1 MKLKKSMKK
10 KIAKKWALGNIR
22 NIREKQKAEIC
33 VKIHIFFVYKGLESV
48 DLQKM
53 NRKQMFYQL
62 KRNYNTQRIN
72 FLLFA
77 NIEIKKQMLKKYLKK
92 NTKI

>member
-1 MKLKKSMKK
+1 
-10 KIAKKWALGNIR
+10 
-22 NIREKQKAEIC
+22 
-33 VKIHIFFVYKGLESV
+33 
-48 DLQKM
+48 
-53 NRKQMFYQL
+53 MFYQL